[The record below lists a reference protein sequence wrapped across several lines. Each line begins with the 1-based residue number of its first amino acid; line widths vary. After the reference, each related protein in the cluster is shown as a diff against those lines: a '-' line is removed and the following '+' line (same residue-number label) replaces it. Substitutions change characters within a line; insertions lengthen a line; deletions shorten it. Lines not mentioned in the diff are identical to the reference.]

1 MELDKQAFDNAM
13 NEQRE
18 RARAARQDTQEQV
31 VIPDLSGL
39 VTENL
44 AYDETVENAKIV
56 LLWKD
61 GNLVDAVHDG
71 EEVAV
76 VLDVTPFH
84 AEGGGQVGD
93 SGLISNTMGKLQ
105 ILSTKKLLDGT
116 IYQVGHIV
124 EGTLKSGDS
133 VRIMLDK
140 PKHHDTARNHT
151 ATHLL
156 HAALKRVLGEHVN
169 QAGSMVTPDRLRFD
183 FSHFAPLTAQQLAE
197 VEFIVNDEVLK
208 NTPLGIIETTK
219 EIAKEMGAT
228 ALFGEKY
235 GDQVRVVIIGN
246 FSKELCGGSHVPTT
260 AKIGLFKIVSEAGIG
275 SGIRRIEA
283 VTGYGALEY
292 IRTRDEIIFNTTA
305 MLKARPEEVVT
316 RLDNLMEHVKEIEQE
331 LAAVNTKL
339 AKTAVQ
345 ELLADITDIGGVQV
359 VAGQVSSAD
368 MNSLRNVAD
377 MVRDRLQ
384 CGVVILGAVNQ
395 DKVNFVVMATSEA
408 IAQGIHAGNIVK
420 EVAKVAGG
428 GGGGRPDMAQA
439 GGKQPEKII
448 DALNIGIEVIR
459 KQVK

>member
-1 MELDKQAFDNAM
+1 M
-13 NEQRE
+13 
-18 RARAARQDTQEQV
+18 
-31 VIPDLSGL
+31 I
-39 VTENL
+39 
-44 AYDETVENAKIV
+44 
-56 LLWKD
+56 
-61 GNLVDAVHDG
+61 
-71 EEVAV
+71 
-76 VLDVTPFH
+76 
-84 AEGGGQVGD
+84 
-93 SGLISNTMGKLQ
+93 
-105 ILSTKKLLDGT
+105 
-116 IYQVGHIV
+116 
-124 EGTLKSGDS
+124 
-133 VRIMLDK
+133 DK

-156 HAALKRVLGEHVN
+156 HAALKKVLGEHVN

-197 VEFIVNDEVLK
+197 VELIVNDEVLK

-246 FSKELCGGSHVPTT
+246 FSRELCGGSHVPTT

-292 IRTRDEIIFNTTA
+292 IRTRDEILFNTTA
-305 MLKARPEEVVT
+305 MLKARPEEVVN
-316 RLDNLMEHVKEIEQE
+316 RLDNLMERVKELEQE
-331 LAAVNTKL
+331 LAALNTKL

-368 MNSLRNVAD
+368 MNSLRNIAD

-439 GGKQPEKII
+439 GGKQPEKIN
-448 DALNIGIEVIR
+448 DALNTGIEVIR
-459 KQVK
+459 KQAK